1 MKKFTSLI
9 VGLGLL
15 ALTACGFHLPNETS
29 LSEAVPEINV
39 LGDYHNKFFKMVIQR
54 LQISG
59 VKTYVQD
66 KNYVPKVKG
75 IPTLRI
81 PNPSVSIPLVAVS
94 STASALEYDIIVKAT
109 TSLAIPHHRTIVMRN
124 SITRSTTE
132 KSGRALASSVER
144 NIVIEETLEALAD
157 QVIMRLGYMGKMSD
171 PDEKAPRPTDLL
183 RDETDPSANIDII
196 ESDESNLTLLEAIEV
211 QNKKE
216 AGKGKKVTLDEMN
229 NGRKILDHE
238 YELPK
243 IVPEPVNSA
252 PESLSEENL

>member
-15 ALTACGFHLPNETS
+15 GLTACGFHLPNETS
-29 LSEAVPEINV
+29 LAEAMPEINV
-39 LGDYHNKFFKMVIQR
+39 LGDYHNRFFKMVIQR

-59 VKTYVQD
+59 VKTHAQD
-66 KNYVPKVKG
+66 KGYIPDNPD

-94 STASALEYDIIVKAT
+94 STASALEYDIIVKAA
-109 TSLAIPHHRTIVMRN
+109 TSLSIPNHRTIVMRN

-144 NIVIEETLEALAD
+144 NVVIDETLEALAD

-183 RDETDPSANIDII
+183 RDETDPSANVDIV
-196 ESDESNLTLLEAIEV
+196 EADESNLTLLEAIEA
-211 QNKKE
+211 QNAKE
-216 AGKGKKVTLDEMN
+216 AEKGKKVTLDEMN
-229 NGRKILDHE
+229 NGHDILNRS